1 MLREFFVVF
10 YFQLF
15 VFLTFFSAQARV
27 LFWFHGVLF
36 CASSFWP
43 IICSCISLARSLTQF
58 LDSLS
63 LPLPDCVLRFAYYW
77 RKEGRGE
84 WPLWEMGKGFI
95 AGLWLLCFLRFFV
108 LFLLLLLPVCITR
121 CRCRCCCCSFVLG
134 FGLTLLTLIPKER
147 RHLGDFSLP
156 FLLQRFI

>member
-1 MLREFFVVF
+1 M
-10 YFQLF
+10 
-15 VFLTFFSAQARV
+15 FLTFFSAQARV

-63 LPLPDCVLRFAYYW
+63 LPLPDCVLRSAYYGL
-77 RKEGRGE
+77 GRGKRRGGE

-108 LFLLLLLPVCITR
+108 LFLVLLLLQKSAAAAACLYYPFRSC
-121 CRCRCCCCSFVLG
+121 CCCCSFVLG